1 MQKLRN
7 IIVTGSNK
15 GIGYGIVENL
25 AQKQGWNIIMAC
37 RNVELANKSRD
48 ELLEKFKDAN
58 IHVEHLDVTDKKS
71 IQNFV
76 QLVAEKYKTVDVLIN
91 NAGVARKGDEFNEE
105 VAQWTFATVLL
116 FLFIEFLWNYQF
128 YRSHL

>member
-1 MQKLRN
+1 
-7 IIVTGSNK
+7 
-15 GIGYGIVENL
+15 
-25 AQKQGWNIIMAC
+25 MAC

-105 VAQWTFATVLL
+105 VAQWTFATVHLLL
-116 FLFIEFLWNYQF
+116 FVEFLWNY
-128 YRSHL
+128 